1 MKKITLFL
9 VLSILFDIC
18 VAQVGIGTVNPTAAL
33 DVQSS
38 TGGLLAPRVALTNTL
53 ISAPVLNPQG
63 GLLPAGTMVYNIN
76 TIADVS
82 PGYYYWNGT
91 LWVRM
96 AAASTS
102 NDWTLTGNAGT
113 TAGTNFL
120 GTTDATDLRI
130 KTQNVNR
137 WNISNAN
144 NGQLQSYS
152 RGTAGAPIYSFQTD
166 TNTGLFSSGVDAVGL
181 TTNGIEKLRVNN
193 NGNVVI
199 GSTMSA
205 GGAKLHITGAGS
217 NVRIDALNNV
227 NNPNNET
234 GLSGNTVLTPVFVN
248 GNGELTLQTQ
258 RSLNTLIINDNTT
271 FLNSEVTVTST
282 SGLQSGQ
289 IYSTTFVLYQDA
301 IIDLS
306 YTIAAYVDQ
315 ASGATFSDGRPRLFG
330 CVVNINGNVISRS
343 AQSLTNSA
351 ATGSYQKGYYYLN
364 GGGKI
369 ALEGTPAGTTHTITI
384 LGSASGGSG
393 TVRATFGG
401 GGTAN
406 NILHVQASY

>member
-9 VLSILFDIC
+9 VLSIIFDIC

-152 RGTAGAPIYSFQTD
+152 RGTAGAPIYSFQAD

-181 TTNGIEKLRVNN
+181 TTNGVEKLRVNN

-199 GSTMSA
+199 GSTMGA
-205 GGAKLHITGAGS
+205 GGAKLHLTGAGNTIRVDNLS
-217 NVRIDALNNV
+217 SINV
-227 NNPNNET
+227 NNNGIDNPVVKVNANGDFILEPSVTTQASNESSADTFLAAPFELSSCTGAFTSAVIHTVNITLTKPTLVEVVYWTGCSINRFSTFTPIISDDQARGYGVLVQET
-234 GLSGNTVLTPVFVN
+234 GATTGTAVDVSYCANSYSNGTTSGVNENFTLSGNGYVSLPA
-248 GNGELTLQTQ
+248 GNH
-258 RSLNTLIINDNTT
+258 T
-271 FLNSEVTVTST
+271 FTVTA
-282 SGLQSGQ
+282 
-289 IYSTTFVLYQDA
+289 F
-301 IIDLS
+301 
-306 YTIAAYVDQ
+306 
-315 ASGATFSDGRPRLFG
+315 
-330 CVVNINGNVISRS
+330 
-343 AQSLTNSA
+343 
-351 ATGSYQKGYYYLN
+351 
-364 GGGKI
+364 
-369 ALEGTPAGTTHTITI
+369 AL
-384 LGSASGGSG
+384 
-393 TVRATFGG
+393 
-401 GGTAN
+401 GGTGGFGAQGYRVRFGN
-406 NILHVQASY
+406 NALSRFQIIYHN